1 MIYIKCGTCGTS
13 QGYKTA
19 ADGRLSLPQAEEA
32 RLVARGVAEYVTAPV
47 FSAVSAAGAPAED
60 AKGNSP
66 GVTLPD
72 GGNAAEGAEDTE
84 DAEGSSIPAYDAD
97 MRADYLRSLLKQFEI
112 PCRAGMSK
120 AEMVAALDAVFKPA
134 GEGDGA
140 DAEGG
145 EVPPELDA
153 EGPVV

>member
-32 RLVARGVAEYVTAPV
+32 RLVARGVAAYVTAPV
-47 FSAVSAAGAPAED
+47 FSAAPAAGAPADD
-60 AKGNSP
+60 AEGNGP
-66 GVTLPD
+66 GVTLPN
-72 GGNAAEGAEDTE
+72 GENAAEGAEDAA
-84 DAEGSSIPAYDAD
+84 DVEGGSIPAYDAD
-97 MRADYLRSLLKQFEI
+97 MRADHLRSLLKQFEI
-112 PCRAGMSK
+112 PRRAGMSK

-134 GEGDGA
+134 GEDDGA

-145 EVPPELDA
+145 EVPPELGA